1 MLNDLSEAAKC
12 FIQFF
17 DVGTASEA
25 ASGFGGDSC
34 ETDARLTVLFVPH
47 LPMGRFRRPRHRHHR
62 CLFPLDGAADV
73 LRRTQG

>member
-34 ETDARLTVLFVPH
+34 ETDARLTVLVVSIGH
-47 LPMGRFRRPRHRHHR
+47 GRKGWGEKGKGRVG
-62 CLFPLDGAADV
+62 DK
-73 LRRTQG
+73 